1 MNAGKQMMGNISHF
15 SELYSHPGK
24 YLEQHLINVSR
35 ISFQNLLYSPVS
47 KIGNFTKD
55 EILRVVKVCGLSHD
69 LGKAT
74 NYFQIYLN
82 DNNKEKVKEAR
93 HSLISAIATYYLV
106 IDEFKESFIANEDK
120 IKLFAFASFMAVKR
134 HHGDMGDVYSE
145 AVLLDSERSL
155 LRTQI
160 QSIDSNKL
168 NILCNNLKT
177 EKETI
182 NINKEMWSEWIEQFD
197 LSLYFRKLRKLGD
210 ERNLNFYLLFNLI
223 FSLLI
228 DADKTEVSIGKIL
241 DRKFTEI
248 DYKIVDSY
256 KEKSNFDKT
265 FLNEFREKAY
275 KEAVYSEINLDK
287 KILSLNLPTGLGKT
301 FTSFAYALK
310 LREKIS
316 RNNGYT
322 PRIIYSL
329 PFLSI
334 IDQNASIF
342 EEILIKGNLKLDT
355 SLILKHHHLSEMYYK
370 TDENEFETNQAKIL
384 IEGWNSE
391 IIITTFV
398 QLFHTLISNKNST
411 LRKFHRLAGSIII
424 LDEVQSIPFKYW
436 LLVKEIF
443 NKLVLDF
450 GSYIIFVTATLP
462 LIFEKEEMDPLIK
475 PEVYFSKLDRVVIQ
489 SNLEKNITLDEFV
502 DNLSICE
509 NKSYL
514 FIMNTISEAKKLYEL
529 LREKIDCKILFLS
542 SHVVPFERLER
553 IKEIRDKGVKILV
566 TTQLV
571 EAGVDIDF
579 DIVYRDLAPLDSITQ
594 SAGRCNRN
602 WRNEKG
608 EVNII
613 SLNDEKKNYSSYIYD
628 SILLDITRKIL
639 TDNKVISEKD
649 YLGIIEKY
657 YYEITEKKSKDIS
670 KDLLNAIYSLKYKS
684 EDESK
689 GISDFK
695 LIEEDYQKVDVF
707 IELNNDAKNVWTK
720 FELIKEIRDLFER
733 RLEFNQIK
741 GNFYNY
747 VISISVKAKNIP
759 PEVLG
764 FRYVNIES
772 LNDYYDDKTGFK
784 TDSEALIW

>member
-1 MNAGKQMMGNISHF
+1 MENKSCF

-24 YLEQHLINVSR
+24 YLEDHLINVSR
-35 ISFQNLLYSPVS
+35 ISFQNLLYSPII
-47 KIGNFTKD
+47 KIGNYTKD
-55 EILRVVKVCGLSHD
+55 EILRVVKICGLSHD

-74 NYFQIYLN
+74 EFFQVYLN
-82 DNNKEKVKEAR
+82 DKNKEKVKEAR
-93 HSLISAIATYYLV
+93 HSLISSIATYYLV
-106 IDEFKESFIANEDK
+106 IDEFKENCSANEDK
-120 IKLFAFASFMAVKR
+120 IKMLAFASFMAVKR
-134 HHGDMGDVYSE
+134 HHGDMSDVYSE

-160 QSIDSNKL
+160 QSIDSNKFD
-168 NILCNNLKT
+168 ILCNNLKT

-182 NINKEMWSEWIEQFD
+182 NINKIIWSEWIEQFD
-197 LSLYFRKLRKLGD
+197 LSLYSRKLRKLGD
-210 ERNLNFYLLFNLI
+210 ERNLDFYLLFNLI

-228 DADKTEVSIGKIL
+228 DADKTEVSIGKNL

-256 KEKSNFDKT
+256 KEKSNFGKT
-265 FLNEFREKAY
+265 FLNEFRESAY
-275 KEAVYSEINLDK
+275 TEVVYHEINLDER
-287 KILSLNLPTGLGKT
+287 ILSLNLPTGLGKT
-301 FTSFAYALK
+301 FTSFAYALR
-310 LREKIS
+310 LREKVS
-316 RNNGYT
+316 RTKGYT

-342 EEILIKGNLKLDT
+342 EEILMNGNLKPDT
-355 SLILKHHHLSEMYYK
+355 SLLLKHHHLSESYYK
-370 TDENEFETNQAKIL
+370 NDENEFEPDQAKIL

-391 IIITTFV
+391 IIVTTFV

-443 NKLVLDF
+443 NKLVLEFD
-450 GSYIIFVTATLP
+450 SYIIFVTATLP
-462 LIFEKEEMDPLIK
+462 LIFEKEEINPLIK
-475 PEVYFSKLDRVVIQ
+475 PEVYFSKLDRVVIR
-489 SNLEKNITLDEFV
+489 SDIEKNITLEEFV
-502 DNLSICE
+502 DNLCICE

-529 LREKIDCKILFLS
+529 LEEKSDCKILFLS
-542 SHVVPFERLER
+542 SHVTPLERLER
-553 IKEIRDKGVKILV
+553 VKEIREKGVRILV
-566 TTQLV
+566 TTQIV

-579 DIVYRDLAPLDSITQ
+579 DIAYRDLAPLDSITQ

-602 WRNEKG
+602 WRNGKG

-613 SLNDEKKNYSSYIYD
+613 SLKDEKKNYSSYVYD

-639 TDNKVISEKD
+639 TDNKMISEKD
-649 YLGIIEKY
+649 YFEIMEKY
-657 YYEITEKKSKDIS
+657 YYEITVKKSKDLS
-670 KDLLNAIYSLKYKS
+670 KDLLSAIYSLKYKS

-707 IELNNDAKNVWTK
+707 IELNNDAKNVWSK
-720 FELIKEIRDLFER
+720 FEHIKEIRDLFER
-733 RLEFNQIK
+733 RLEFNKIK
-741 GNFYNY
+741 SDFYNY
-747 VISISVKAKNIP
+747 VISIPVKAKNIP

-764 FRYVNIES
+764 FRYVNMES
-772 LNDYYDDKTGFK
+772 LNDYYDEKTGFK
-784 TDSEALIW
+784 TKGEALIW